1 MTHLHRSESHSFSK
15 REHDSL
21 VLVAGMGVEGDA
33 HFGATVKHRSRVKA
47 DPTQPNLR
55 QVHLIEHELHD
66 ELRGAG
72 FAIGPGDLGENITTA
87 DLELLSLPAGALL
100 RIGDHALIALTGL
113 RSPCAQIDGFQAGL
127 LDKVLFRD
135 ADGRV
140 VRRAG
145 VMGVVVVGGTI
156 RRGDH
161 IQVAL
166 PPEPRVHLDRV

>member
-1 MTHLHRSESHSFSK
+1 
-15 REHDSL
+15 
-21 VLVAGMGVEGDA
+21 
-33 HFGATVKHRSRVKA
+33 
-47 DPTQPNLR
+47 
-55 QVHLIEHELHD
+55 
-66 ELRGAG
+66 
-72 FAIGPGDLGENITTA
+72 
-87 DLELLSLPAGALL
+87 
-100 RIGDHALIALTGL
+100 
-113 RSPCAQIDGFQAGL
+113 
-127 LDKVLFRD
+127 VLFRD